1 MRDLCPAN
9 AALIAVALTAPN
21 AGPLP
26 TGPNQGARATSPG
39 RAERSRPPQPGGESG
54 WNGRRQ
60 AGKGRPALAA
70 GSRGGSRLAEALIK
84 ARGGRREVAAMSCGC
99 GLCALLVGGALLVLL
114 LQLLRWLRADG
125 DLTLLWAE
133 WRGKKPE
140 NELRGKVVWVTG
152 ASSGIGEELA
162 YQLSKIGA
170 LLAISARRED
180 ELERVKKRCLQI
192 SNLSDKD
199 ILVLRLD
206 LTDRSSHEAATN
218 SVLKH
223 FGKID
228 VLVNNGGRSQRSLF
242 VDTNLDVF
250 SAIME
255 LNYLGTISL
264 TKHVLDHMIQ
274 RRRGKIVTVSSVM
287 GIMGAPLAS
296 GYCASKHALQGF
308 FNSLRTELTDYP
320 EISIIN
326 ICPGPVQSKIIQNV
340 FTEKLDK
347 SLENSGD
354 QSHKMPTERCVR
366 LTLVSTVNDLK
377 EAWISDQPYLA
388 VCYLW
393 QYAPTWAWWL
403 MNRMGKRRIENF
415 KSGVDADA
423 SYSRKKK

>member
-1 MRDLCPAN
+1 MN
-9 AALIAVALTAPN
+9 NFTTAHDQKIKKSGFCN
-21 AGPLP
+21 SQK
-26 TGPNQGARATSPG
+26 NQAYFIKTVSSYTS
-39 RAERSRPPQPGGESG
+39 A
-54 WNGRRQ
+54 
-60 AGKGRPALAA
+60 
-70 GSRGGSRLAEALIK
+70 
-84 ARGGRREVAAMSCGC
+84 
-99 GLCALLVGGALLVLL
+99 
-114 LQLLRWLRADG
+114 
-125 DLTLLWAE
+125 
-133 WRGKKPE
+133 
-140 NELRGKVVWVTG
+140 VVWVTG

-180 ELERVKKRCLQI
+180 ELERVKKKCLQI
-192 SNLSDKD
+192 SNLGEKD

-242 VDTNLDVF
+242 VDTNLDVY

-264 TKHVLDHMIQ
+264 TKHVLNHMIQ
-274 RRRGKIVTVSSVM
+274 RKKGKIVTVSSVM

-340 FTEKLDK
+340 FTENLAK
-347 SLENSGD
+347 SIENSGD
-354 QSHKMPTERCVR
+354 QSHKMPTDRCVR
-366 LTLVSTVNDLK
+366 LTLVSMANDLK
-377 EAWISDQPYLA
+377 EAWISDHPYLA

-403 MNRMGKRRIENF
+403 MNRMGKRRIQNF

>member
-1 MRDLCPAN
+1 MRAAREALGILIPIQIPVRIPVPGRYWLSLPERDGVHHEVLEFCLCSLN
-9 AALIAVALTAPN
+9 MGHLAPISQSHRITGADNVTKLGPLEIVQSNSPVN
-21 AGPLP
+21 AGSA
-26 TGPNQGARATSPG
+26 GA
-39 RAERSRPPQPGGESG
+39 
-54 WNGRRQ
+54 
-60 AGKGRPALAA
+60 
-70 GSRGGSRLAEALIK
+70 
-84 ARGGRREVAAMSCGC
+84 
-99 GLCALLVGGALLVLL
+99 
-114 LQLLRWLRADG
+114 
-125 DLTLLWAE
+125 
-133 WRGKKPE
+133 E

-152 ASSGIGEELA
+152 ASSGIGEELT
-162 YQLSKIGA
+162 YQLAKIGA

-180 ELERVKKRCLQI
+180 ELERVKKKCLQI
-192 SNLSDKD
+192 SNLSEKD

-228 VLVNNGGRSQRSLF
+228 ILVNNGGRSQRSLF
-242 VDTNLDVF
+242 VDTNLDVYN
-250 SAIME
+250 AIIE

-264 TKHVLDHMIQ
+264 TKYVLNHMIQ
-274 RRRGKIVTVSSVM
+274 RKRGKIVTVSSVM
-287 GIMGAPLAS
+287 GIMGAPLAT

-340 FTEKLDK
+340 FTENLAK
-347 SLENSGD
+347 SIENSGD
-354 QSHKMPTERCVR
+354 QSHKMPTDRCAR
-366 LTLVSTVNDLK
+366 LTLVSTANDLK
-377 EAWISDQPYLA
+377 EAWISDHPYLA

-403 MNRMGKRRIENF
+403 MNRMGKRRIQNF

>member
-1 MRDLCPAN
+1 
-9 AALIAVALTAPN
+9 
-21 AGPLP
+21 
-26 TGPNQGARATSPG
+26 
-39 RAERSRPPQPGGESG
+39 
-54 WNGRRQ
+54 
-60 AGKGRPALAA
+60 
-70 GSRGGSRLAEALIK
+70 
-84 ARGGRREVAAMSCGC
+84 
-99 GLCALLVGGALLVLL
+99 
-114 LQLLRWLRADG
+114 
-125 DLTLLWAE
+125 
-133 WRGKKPE
+133 E
-140 NELRGKVVWVTG
+140 NELPGKVVWVTG

-162 YQLSKIGA
+162 YQLAKTGA

-180 ELERVKKRCLQI
+180 ELERVKKKCLEI
-192 SNLSDKD
+192 SNLVEKD

-206 LTDRSSHEAATN
+206 LTDRRSHEAATN

-264 TKHVLDHMIQ
+264 TKYVLNHMIQ
-274 RRRGKIVTVSSVM
+274 RKKGKIVTVSSVM

-340 FTEKLDK
+340 FTEDLAKVR
-347 SLENSGD
+347 STGD
-354 QSHKMPTERCVR
+354 KMPTDRCVR

-403 MNRMGKRRIENF
+403 MNKMGKRRIQNF

-423 SYSRKKK
+423 SYSRKNK

>member
-1 MRDLCPAN
+1 SSSLKAAPQRWRALAGLWRRLARLATKRLFCPAPGW
-9 AALIAVALTAPN
+9 AAVRAA
-21 AGPLP
+21 
-26 TGPNQGARATSPG
+26 AR
-39 RAERSRPPQPGGESG
+39 
-54 WNGRRQ
+54 
-60 AGKGRPALAA
+60 
-70 GSRGGSRLAEALIK
+70 
-84 ARGGRREVAAMSCGC
+84 
-99 GLCALLVGGALLVLL
+99 
-114 LQLLRWLRADG
+114 
-125 DLTLLWAE
+125 
-133 WRGKKPE
+133 E

-180 ELERVKKRCLQI
+180 ELERVKKKCLGGRENNLCNLVPASGFCISPSHSLQCKLNFTTNVGGCFLSKVLKRKRKI
-192 SNLSDKD
+192 SNLSERD
-199 ILVLRLD
+199 IHVLRLD

-218 SVLKH
+218 RVIQH

-228 VLVNNGGRSQRSLF
+228 VLINNGGRSQRSLF
-242 VDTNLDVF
+242 VDTNLDVYE
-250 SAIME
+250 AIMG

-264 TKHVLDHMIQ
+264 TKHVLNHMIQ
-274 RRRGKIVTVSSVM
+274 RKKGKIVTVSSVM

-340 FTEKLDK
+340 FTEDLAK
-347 SLENSGD
+347 SIKNSGD
-354 QSHKMPTERCVR
+354 QSHKMPTDRCVR
-366 LTLVSTVNDLK
+366 LTLVSTANDLK
-377 EAWISDQPYLA
+377 EAWISDNPYLA

-403 MNRMGKRRIENF
+403 MNRMGKRRIQNF